1 MHTTTKQTSWAVL
14 ILLCVAQFI
23 VILDIT
29 VVNVALPTIGSDL
42 DFAPDD
48 LQWVVTAYVLF
59 TGGLLLL
66 GGRTADIL
74 GGRPVFLAGLSI
86 FTAASLGSG
95 LAESPSVLVTT
106 RAAQGLG
113 AALLLPA
120 ALSIITTTYEGA
132 QRTKAL
138 SIWGAIGGGG
148 AALGLVLGGMFTTWL
163 SWEWIFFINVPVGL
177 AAAALAL
184 RLLPRPAAVS
194 SRPTGFDV
202 PGAVSVVAG
211 LVVLVYALEG
221 AAEHGW
227 GSTRTLVMLALAA
240 ALLAVFVSV
249 ERSIKSPLVPPETWR
264 NHSLISS
271 AVVMFGA
278 TGLLIG
284 TFFLNSIYQQ
294 HVLGTSAL
302 TTGLQFVPL
311 ALAIALAT
319 HAAAHL
325 LSHVG
330 SRAVAAAGLALM
342 AAGALVLTA
351 APDHARYASDLLPG
365 FIAIGFGVGLVFP
378 AVSVTAM
385 NDVAPHTAGLASG
398 LMTTAHEVGAAVG
411 VAVLSAV
418 AAGTGEELAS
428 SDGFAA
434 GYGDGFLVAALI
446 ATALLLVSLRAVPS
460 VRPAEPVHG
469 AIH

>member
-1 MHTTTKQTSWAVL
+1 MHTTTERTSWGVL
-14 ILLCVAQFI
+14 ILLCIAQFI

-42 DFAPDD
+42 DFAPND
-48 LQWVVTAYVLF
+48 LQWVVTAYLLL

-95 LAESPSVLVTT
+95 LAESPSVLVTM

-120 ALSIITTTYEGA
+120 ALSIVTTTYVGA

-138 SIWGAIGGGG
+138 SIWGAIGGAG

-163 SWEWIFFINVPVGL
+163 SWEWIFFINIPVGL
-177 AAAALAL
+177 AVAGPAV
-184 RLLPRPAAVS
+184 RFLPRPAPKS
-194 SRPTGFDV
+194 SRRPGFDV

-211 LVVLVYALEG
+211 LAVLVYALEG
-221 AAEHGW
+221 TAEHGW
-227 GSTRTLVMLALAA
+227 GSTRTLVLLVLAT
-240 ALLAVFVSV
+240 ALLAVFISV

-264 NHSLISS
+264 NRSLISS

-319 HAAAHL
+319 HATAHL

-330 SRAVAAAGLALM
+330 SRTVAAAGLALM
-342 AAGALVLTA
+342 AVGALVLTA

-365 FIAIGFGVGLVFP
+365 FIAIGLGVGLVFP

-385 NDVAPHTAGLASG
+385 NDVGPNTAGLASG

-418 AAGTGEELAS
+418 AAGTGELAE

-446 ATALLLVSLRAVPS
+446 AAALLLVSLRAVPS
-460 VRPAEPVHG
+460 VRPAEPLHG